1 MDERDHRDGVRLSPL
16 ERAALAEIEEGLRH
30 DHVDPEPPPAPARRP
45 WLAVSVVLMVLCSVF
60 LAVVGFRTS
69 EPAILWCFAVLWP
82 LTVIQSV
89 RLVRRWMRHWLRPG
103 GRITSWF

>member
-30 DHVDPEPPPAPARRP
+30 DHVDAEPPAATTRRP
-45 WLAVSVVLMVLCSVF
+45 WLAMSVVLMLLGSVF

-69 EPAILWCFAVLWP
+69 APAVLWCFAVLWP
-82 LTVIQSV
+82 LTVVQAV
-89 RLVRRWMRHWLRPG
+89 RLVRRWMRPG
-103 GRITSWF
+103 GRVTSWF